1 VRSVLGVDDRQLF
14 GIWGTRAVAGA
25 AGSFKSR
32 LASAAVSRGR
42 HVGADTVVAASTGN
56 AGVAVAACAEAAG
69 PRCAVLARNALPGPT
84 GASLD
89 ALSARVLLTR
99 TFADR

>member
-1 VRSVLGVDDRQLF
+1 MRSVLGVDDRQLF

-42 HVGADTVVAASTGN
+42 HVGADTVAASTGN